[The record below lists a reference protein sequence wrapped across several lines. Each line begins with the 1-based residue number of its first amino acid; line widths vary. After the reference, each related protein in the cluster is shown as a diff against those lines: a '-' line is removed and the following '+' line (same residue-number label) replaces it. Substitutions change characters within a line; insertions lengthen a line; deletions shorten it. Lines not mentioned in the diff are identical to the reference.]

1 MAMTKGQL
9 KPVGI
14 LPFNLS
20 EFINVSPLSTMKL
33 TFAKCFDPKAAIFVS
48 THKEVIDQNN
58 DHFETESN
66 ATMETISDNFSEFG
80 NNSFAFEKK
89 AVKPNHASFATTE
102 GTTPSSYIGSETRSA
117 SFISNTPNERG
128 NNSARGQ
135 KKIDFNKDKLQ
146 IQKLNNEVSHYKT
159 LLSEHTAKQQD
170 LEAKEK
176 ENNEIM
182 DKQKGI
188 LEEKDN
194 LIKVLRQEVKQK
206 QEEFDSFEQ
215 AQQTEKHKLKMKL
228 EYLTNK
234 CFQLNCQ
241 LDKKDFKTEK
251 KDDKE
256 DLSMLVDIIEKK
268 QKEY

>member
-1 MAMTKGQL
+1 VNIQL
-9 KPVGI
+9 
-14 LPFNLS
+14 
-20 EFINVSPLSTMKL
+20 
-33 TFAKCFDPKAAIFVS
+33 
-48 THKEVIDQNN
+48 
-58 DHFETESN
+58 
-66 ATMETISDNFSEFG
+66 
-80 NNSFAFEKK
+80 
-89 AVKPNHASFATTE
+89 
-102 GTTPSSYIGSETRSA
+102 
-117 SFISNTPNERG
+117 
-128 NNSARGQ
+128 
-135 KKIDFNKDKLQ
+135 
-146 IQKLNNEVSHYKT
+146 
-159 LLSEHTAKQQD
+159 AKQQD

-182 DKQKGI
+182 EKQKGI

-215 AQQTEKHKLKMKL
+215 SQQTEKHKLKMKL